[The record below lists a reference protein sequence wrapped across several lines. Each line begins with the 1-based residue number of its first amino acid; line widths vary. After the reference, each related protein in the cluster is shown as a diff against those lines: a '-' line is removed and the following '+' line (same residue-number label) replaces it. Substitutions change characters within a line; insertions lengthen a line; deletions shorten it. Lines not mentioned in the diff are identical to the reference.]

1 MPIPPK
7 PRSVAS
13 PPAEL
18 RIIEVDVPLT
28 PGQPPVTVAVPAN
41 SPEEAFYL
49 LYHIGNGTTGALAHA
64 TVLQV
69 LRNQYK
75 TKLTQVEAQILQ
87 RRAALGPNATEYE
100 LRGLAQWGARQ
111 RANTARLFRI
121 PTPAVGAG
129 LELRDWRTYGVGG
142 RTWENLLKRQAA
154 RGNTGS
160 SSYEA
165 LIGSAT
171 RSNAGVNESMARGA
185 RLLKGGGGVL
195 AVAGLGLTAYDIYK
209 APPQQRGAVAT
220 RHAIGFAGGLVAS
233 EIGVGLLTIG
243 AGLLLATPPGWVVL
257 AVGLVAGAAG
267 GIIADRIFYPDDYRP
282 AAARL
287 GAGIAI
293 DPRRPGAG
301 AAPGHGQQASTVLP
315 MIERVDVVVKA
326 NDTQA
331 TLSRRAYRLAAA
343 SAGLPDD
350 VQEQF
355 AMRYASATGLSW
367 IAGDPSPRNGPGLTR
382 GDLAATTGQHIVFDL
397 NAAQRAELAGLA
409 ARQ

>member
-1 MPIPPK
+1 MSIPPT
-7 PRSVAS
+7 PRSVAA

-18 RIIEVDVPLT
+18 RVIEVDVPLV
-28 PGQPPVTVAVPAN
+28 PGQPPVTIAVPAN

-49 LYHIGNGTTGALAHA
+49 LYHIGNGTTGALAHS

-75 TKLTQVEAQILQ
+75 IKLTKVEAQILQ
-87 RRAALGPNATEYE
+87 RRVALGMKATEYE

-111 RANTARLFRI
+111 RANTARLFRL
-121 PTPAVGAG
+121 PTPAVGVG
-129 LELRDWRTYGVGG
+129 LEVRDWRTYGVGG

-160 SSYEA
+160 SAYEA

-171 RSNAGVNESMARGA
+171 RSNVGVNESIARGA
-185 RLLKGGGGVL
+185 KLLKGGGGVL

-209 APPQQRGAVAT
+209 APQEQRGAVAT

-257 AVGLVAGAAG
+257 AVGLVAGAVG
-267 GIIADRIFYPDDYRP
+267 GYIADRIFYPDDYRP
-282 AAARL
+282 AADRL

-301 AAPGHGQQASTVLP
+301 LAPGYGRQASTVLP
-315 MIERVDVVVKA
+315 VIDRVDIVVAA

-331 TLSRRAYRLAAA
+331 TLSNRAYRLAAA
-343 SAGLPDD
+343 SAGLPADI
-350 VQEQF
+350 QAQF
-355 AMRYASATGLSW
+355 ARRYASATGLRW
-367 IAGDPSPRNGPGLTR
+367 VAGDPSPRTGPGITQ
-382 GDLAATTGQHIVFDL
+382 GDLALTAGRHIVCEL